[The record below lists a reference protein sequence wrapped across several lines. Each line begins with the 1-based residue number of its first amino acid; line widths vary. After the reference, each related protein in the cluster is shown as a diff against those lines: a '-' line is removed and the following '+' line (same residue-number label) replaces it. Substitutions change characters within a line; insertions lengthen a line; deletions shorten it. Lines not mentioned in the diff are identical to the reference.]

1 MSNCSH
7 RGQCNEMLNGRQCK
21 YFHHPVIHTARAQ
34 NSVTA
39 LDSNFIRD
47 KQQGSNAAYCSGRDP
62 WIKKY

>member
-1 MSNCSH
+1 M
-7 RGQCNEMLNGRQCK
+7 
-21 YFHHPVIHTARAQ
+21 YFYHPLIHTARAQ

-47 KQQGSNAAYCSGRDP
+47 KQQGSNAAYRSGRDP